1 MPSSLF
7 LYLKGSNQR
16 HQDTAKSLFTDN
28 SAKKLWSAQRNLLNY
43 CAGDNAAA
51 CVPPLRDF
59 ACGYKIADKYKLLA
73 CTIAKNFST
82 VLTAILCYLFD
93 ERGFLEDGRNLTS
106 DNYHFRFC
114 ANRNEYDSLATIYE
128 EQSFDPNVWGMVA
141 VVRDPFERFVSGF
154 ADKCLRKQ
162 TWRQFPHRCNR
173 CRKNLTCFMERQYER
188 MMSWKGGYHKLGNF
202 DDHHFFPQNWRCDFN
217 SHFNDYHILK
227 FDTFN
232 PSQLIDGL
240 AAILR
245 KHHVPESSIDYIKTS
260 LSMSRTPHSTMGTA
274 EQEETKQAILSNKYL
289 MELLIKMYFY
299 DYVLLGFPLP
309 AFDISNQ

>member
-1 MPSSLF
+1 MTNDSR
-7 LYLKGSNQR
+7 QER
-16 HQDTAKSLFTDN
+16 
-28 SAKKLWSAQRNLLNY
+28 R
-43 CAGDNAAA
+43 
-51 CVPPLRDF
+51 
-59 ACGYKIADKYKLLA
+59 IADKYKLLA

-154 ADKCLRKQ
+154 ADKCLR
-162 TWRQFPHRCNR
+162 
-173 CRKNLTCFMERQYER
+173 
-188 MMSWKGGYHKLGNF
+188 
-202 DDHHFFPQNWRCDFN
+202 RCDFN